1 MAVWSLFSKGQ
12 TCITL
17 NFQYILSLNA
27 RSHINSMHRALL
39 YLQLISSQGDNFFFL
54 EKSSSCQGQKRKENK
69 LLDCLLNIWLLQH
82 LQTYKQSE
90 KDGLLAFSCHIHSQ
104 ASILTITDLRRYQIK
119 LYNFNK
125 ENRVWL
131 MKLFLFFGISCTE
144 HYILQVL
151 CMVTL
156 LLQERLHEAIKVTCL
171 NNRTS
176 PFNRLMKPALL
187 FI

>member
-1 MAVWSLFSKGQ
+1 MHVVTLTACTELSSIWSRLAHKGM
-12 TCITL
+12 I
-17 NFQYILSLNA
+17 
-27 RSHINSMHRALL
+27 
-39 YLQLISSQGDNFFFL
+39 FFFL
-54 EKSSSCQGQKRKENK
+54 EKSSSCQGQKRKEKK
-69 LLDCLLNIWLLQH
+69 LLDCLLNIRLLQH
-82 LQTYKQSE
+82 FSINSDLQYKQSE

-104 ASILTITDLRRYQIK
+104 ASILSITDLRRYQVK

-156 LLQERLHEAIKVTCL
+156 LLQERLHEAIKVTYVWITGRHHLTDWWNQHCCL
-171 NNRTS
+171 FKRA
-176 PFNRLMKPALL
+176 PL
-187 FI
+187 